1 MHSLRNSLRCS
12 PGMLLERKRVCLN
25 TFPGGLESDSTLVC
39 VTWNRPGGEDLAEW
53 GITSSL
59 MAQMVKNLPARQE
72 TWVQSLGQEEP
83 LENPMDRGA

>member
-25 TFPGGLESDSTLVC
+25 TFPGDLESDSTFVC
-39 VTWNRPGGEDLAEW
+39 VTWNCPSGEDLAEW
-53 GITSSL
+53 GIASSL

-83 LENPMDRGA
+83 LENSMDRGA